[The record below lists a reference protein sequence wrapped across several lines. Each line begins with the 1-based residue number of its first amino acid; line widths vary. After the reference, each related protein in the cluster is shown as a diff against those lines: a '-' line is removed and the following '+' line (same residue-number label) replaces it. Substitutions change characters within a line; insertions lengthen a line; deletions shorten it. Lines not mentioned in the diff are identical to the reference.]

1 MEQADNTLPDI
12 EAEPTA
18 PWQRLMAG
26 HGFLTELHRLYDTR
40 FMLELEML
48 MAAPNPAIED
58 LRTGVEAAAR
68 AYIRER
74 RKMRRRKP
82 GAKEYRRLSA
92 LSEKLDAVS
101 VELARVQD
109 SPNCSGKLADALET
123 WAQSADPSA
132 AGIANLIEGAFGPG
146 DPVGHIAAFLELLHK
161 ATADTVALGEHD
173 TPSSYHEAD
182 LDRWSRRP
190 KKTESQ
196 PIAALAR
203 AFRPYWE
210 RNAMRP
216 FNAGRYDPATK
227 QNKATAV
234 DAIHLIG
241 QKLDPDLTRA
251 RVVTVIRVI

>member
-1 MEQADNTLPDI
+1 MDQADNTLPGT
-12 EAEPTA
+12 EAAPIT
-18 PWQRLMAG
+18 PWQRLMTG
-26 HGFLTELHRLYDTR
+26 HGFLPELHRLYDAR

-48 MAAPNPAIED
+48 VGPKADAGN
-58 LRTGVEAAAR
+58 LRAGVEAAAR

-74 RKMRRRKP
+74 RRMRKRKP
-82 GAKEYRRLSA
+82 GAMEYRRLSA
-92 LSEKLDAVS
+92 LSDKLEAVS

-123 WAQSADPSA
+123 QARSSNPSA

-146 DPVGHIAAFLELLHK
+146 DPVGHIAAFVELLHK
-161 ATADTVALGEHD
+161 ATAETVALGEHD
-173 TPSSYHEAD
+173 TPSSYYEAD

-196 PIAALAR
+196 PIAALTR

-251 RVVTVIRVI
+251 RVVTVMRVI